1 MKNKNKKPLRM
12 YPDGGMLNFEQRIQ
26 NPEKFIENPDGGI
39 SSHEMLSWDD
49 DKGFHAAPTII
60 QLPSGELQRLHP
72 HDAIKYA
79 QSSGQ
84 YKTFKTQGEANAYAD
99 NGYKKNTPID
109 SFEYMGRNTAGP
121 LVDKTP
127 YAGNE
132 YQYANGG
139 FINNDMKNKNKKPLP
154 TYGLG
159 GDLLQTGLNGLKF
172 VGNNAVQMA
181 GGNRPFDY
189 TGAGRHE
196 FDKIDNVASP
206 IFGTMSKALP
216 MAANM
221 VVPGSGAA
229 ISLAQQGIGAATDG
243 LQVRAEGGYN
253 NGRVNLNAFVAGA
266 PLLSNFPQHA
276 MGGQMQDP
284 TNSNMLTNFPTGGTH
299 EQNPMGGVNVG
310 NRGLVEQGE
319 TKAPLDK
326 GDYIFSDRLKP
337 KGNNRTFAQLSKSI
351 HNKYKDRENDAAATR
366 SMKADLEK
374 LAQEQEAF
382 KAAKQAK
389 MQGSMDALSNM
400 GDGDMFMSGGK
411 LKPYSKFMFPDG
423 GFLQSK
429 FGPVN
434 TDNDPNEVAFNQEF
448 PGETYN
454 TFNPLT
460 GVGTPQVSTAQ
471 EPMYSQSDALGLT
484 KQITPQYGN
493 STIPQNNSIAY
504 NKYNVEDDPSNT
516 GYTFKNDMT
525 DLGNQAV
532 VDVTNKGNA
541 AIANNFKNP
550 NSGYPAQKADPWIP
564 LAQSA
569 GDIFALAKS
578 QKPQKDIKLARYS
591 PEMIDYS
598 REREIASKQANMANQ
613 IAQANI
619 RRNAS
624 SSGQALSNTVASNA
638 INNSA
643 LMNTLSQS
651 NQAQENINNQMRN
664 QAMLTNNA
672 TSNQEQ
678 ELNMKNKAQL
688 AFMQQQALSNIGA
701 NTANFGVDQRK
712 INAQNNTNAIMEKLM
727 NQPDFLANLD
737 PKDRAEFIYTYNQNR
752 IKGQ

>member
-206 IFGTMSKALP
+206 IYGTMSKALP

-221 VVPGSGAA
+221 VVPGSGTA

-253 NGRVNLNAFVAGA
+253 NGKVNLNAFVVGA
-266 PLLSNFPQHA
+266 PLLGNFPQHA

-284 TNSNMLTNFPTGGTH
+284 SDKTNSNMLTNFPTGGTH

-400 GDGDMFMSGGK
+400 GDGDMFMHGDK
-411 LKPYSKFMFPDG
+411 LKPYSKFMLPQYDG
-423 GFLQSK
+423 NTTKTNFLQSE

-434 TDNDPNEVAFNQEF
+434 TDN
-448 PGETYN
+448 
-454 TFNPLT
+454 PLMDMELD
-460 GVGTPQVSTAQ
+460 PQVV
-471 EPMYSQSDALGLT
+471 
-484 KQITPQYGN
+484 YGN
-493 STIPQNNSIAY
+493 
-504 NKYNVEDDPSNT
+504 
-516 GYTFKNDMT
+516 
-525 DLGNQAV
+525 
-532 VDVTNKGNA
+532 
-541 AIANNFKNP
+541 
-550 NSGYPAQKADPWIP
+550 
-564 LAQSA
+564 
-569 GDIFALAKS
+569 
-578 QKPQKDIKLARYS
+578 
-591 PEMIDYS
+591 
-598 REREIASKQANMANQ
+598 
-613 IAQANI
+613 
-619 RRNAS
+619 
-624 SSGQALSNTVASNA
+624 
-638 INNSA
+638 
-643 LMNTLSQS
+643 
-651 NQAQENINNQMRN
+651 
-664 QAMLTNNA
+664 
-672 TSNQEQ
+672 
-678 ELNMKNKAQL
+678 
-688 AFMQQQALSNIGA
+688 
-701 NTANFGVDQRK
+701 
-712 INAQNNTNAIMEKLM
+712 
-727 NQPDFLANLD
+727 
-737 PKDRAEFIYTYNQNR
+737 YNQNQLLGWLQALPNSTPKVKPNEYQIGDVFMSSAFCHPYVILKKHR
-752 IKGQ
+752 EGFICSLFTSNAGCPEVLEQCQSRFFAQSYITKTLFITTEVQGSFMGVYQNNRHLKEVLIKLKQILK

>member
-1 MKNKNKKPLRM
+1 
-12 YPDGGMLNFEQRIQ
+12 
-26 NPEKFIENPDGGI
+26 
-39 SSHEMLSWDD
+39 
-49 DKGFHAAPTII
+49 
-60 QLPSGELQRLHP
+60 
-72 HDAIKYA
+72 
-79 QSSGQ
+79 
-84 YKTFKTQGEANAYAD
+84 
-99 NGYKKNTPID
+99 
-109 SFEYMGRNTAGP
+109 
-121 LVDKTP
+121 
-127 YAGNE
+127 
-132 YQYANGG
+132 
-139 FINNDMKNKNKKPLP
+139 MKNKNKKPLP

-206 IFGTMSKALP
+206 IYGTMSKALP

-221 VVPGSGAA
+221 VVPGSGTA

-253 NGRVNLNAFVAGA
+253 DGRVNLNAFVVGA
-266 PLLSNFPQHA
+266 PLLGNFPQHA

-284 TNSNMLTNFPTGGTH
+284 SDKTNSNMLTNFPTGGTH

-460 GVGTPQVSTAQ
+460 GVGTPQVSTVQ

-493 STIPQNNSIAY
+493 YNQNQPSSVDPYRFAS
-504 NKYNVEDDPSNT
+504 NVD
-516 GYTFKNDMT
+516 
-525 DLGNQAV
+525 
-532 VDVTNKGNA
+532 DVTKKLDTVASNKDLLDQQQEL
-541 AIANNFKNP
+541 FKT
-550 NSGYPAQKADPWIP
+550 KTEPWIP

-578 QKPQKDIKLARYS
+578 MKPQKDIKLARYS

-651 NQAQENINNQMRN
+651 NQAQENVNNQMRN

-688 AFMQQQALSNIGA
+688 AFMQQQALTNIGA
-701 NTANFGVDQRK
+701 NTANFGVDQKKDKAQEKYNKMVMGMADNPDYK
-712 INAQNNTNAIMEKLM
+712 IL
-727 NQPDFLANLD
+727 PDGKGGLTWLYVG
-737 PKDRAEFIYTYNQNR
+737 KDKKEDKAT
-752 IKGQ
+752 K